1 MQPKFIS
8 IVGAGGKTTALR
20 VLARALA
27 SRRVLVTTTTHM
39 FPVLPPDCRTVLTNP
54 ATDALLTQLRLSGA
68 VCAGRQA
75 EAGKLCALSPALLT
89 QAAVAADIVLCEAD
103 GAHCL
108 PLKLHRADEPVLVPQ
123 TDLCL
128 DCSGS
133 VRAWQTGTRCGA
145 PLRTMPGLGRKPG
158 TNCWHSG
165 AAVLCT
171 RDRRGLWPA
180 QGTPARAAQSGRHTF
195 SCDAGRTCR
204 HSTGCRRAGLSRR
217 QPAYRPRLAVSLD
230 ICRIKKNGQIARSFC
245 FTADECTFLVQAVVL
260 PQPRRRRW
268 RAPCPT
274 PYRNRPP
281 APAAGRYP
289 RSSAP
294 PVTG

>member
-20 VLARALA
+20 ALARALA

-39 FPVLPPDCRTVLTNP
+39 FPVLPPDCRTVLTDP

-75 EAGKLCALSPALLT
+75 QAGKLCALSPALLT

-128 DCSGS
+128 I
-133 VRAWQTGTRCGA
+133 V
-145 PLRTMPGLGRKPG
+145 
-158 TNCWHSG
+158 
-165 AAVLCT
+165 
-171 RDRRGLWPA
+171 
-180 QGTPARAAQSGRHTF
+180 
-195 SCDAGRTCR
+195 
-204 HSTGCRRAGLSRR
+204 AGLSALGKPVRDVVHR
-217 QPAYRPRLAVSLD
+217 YALCPDWAENPEQIVGIPELLYCVRETAATCGLPKARLRVLLNQADTPALAALAEPVATELATEGLDCRVGSLHADPALLYRWIFA
-230 ICRIKKNGQIARSFC
+230 
-245 FTADECTFLVQAVVL
+245 E
-260 PQPRRRRW
+260 
-268 RAPCPT
+268 
-274 PYRNRPP
+274 
-281 APAAGRYP
+281 
-289 RSSAP
+289 
-294 PVTG
+294 